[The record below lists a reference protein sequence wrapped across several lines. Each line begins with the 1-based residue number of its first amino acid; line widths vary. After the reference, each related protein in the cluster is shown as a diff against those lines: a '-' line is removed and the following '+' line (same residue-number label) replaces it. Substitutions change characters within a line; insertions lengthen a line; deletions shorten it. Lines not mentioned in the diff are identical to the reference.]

1 MLLRHISLNSN
12 QCKSNKTFEV
22 SSRQM
27 YPFSIF
33 LLAFPPSLLCTLHPC
48 LQISRPVKCLC
59 TKFVTNR
66 RQHSVLHHL
75 STSTC
80 NIIPK
85 DICKYCIH
93 SSDFLLPEN
102 RPSGKLR
109 WTNHFR
115 LRKFNNWTLIKLEE
129 GGRRAIMMRLWGSS
143 SQASLVFSKCGQ
155 EDLDYDDDIQEQLQV
170 FTKIY
175 KAHLFILR
183 LEICKEAKKSSWMKI
198 MMLKKSNCSFLP
210 KSAQPIFSSSAQR
223 TKSDHLQGTPIPLQ
237 DFYISF
243 FLWGPFTF
251 LI

>member
-1 MLLRHISLNSN
+1 
-12 QCKSNKTFEV
+12 
-22 SSRQM
+22 M
-27 YPFSIF
+27 YLFSIF
-33 LLAFPPSLLCTLHPC
+33 LLAFPLSLLCTLHPC

-80 NIIPK
+80 NNMPK

-93 SSDFLLPEN
+93 RSDFLLPEN
-102 RPSGKLR
+102 RPSDEQ
-109 WTNHFR
+109 NHFQ
-115 LRKFNNWTLIKLEE
+115 LRKFNYWTLIKLEE
-129 GGRRAIMMRLWGSS
+129 GSRRAIMMRLWGSS

-198 MMLKKSNCSFLP
+198 MMLKRSNCSFLP
-210 KSAQPIFSSSAQR
+210 KSAQPIFSSSDLRFPKKPRRAIAWR
-223 TKSDHLQGTPIPLQ
+223 S
-237 DFYISF
+237 
-243 FLWGPFTF
+243 WC
-251 LI
+251 

>member
-1 MLLRHISLNSN
+1 MGIRDSIYICLDNCFLIAFLKINFVNICWTHMLAAFTAFPKGKVILRHINLNSN
-12 QCKSNKTFEV
+12 QCESNKTFEV

-33 LLAFPPSLLCTLHPC
+33 LLAFLLLCTLHPC

-102 RPSGKLR
+102 RSSGKLR
-109 WTNHFR
+109 
-115 LRKFNNWTLIKLEE
+115 
-129 GGRRAIMMRLWGSS
+129 
-143 SQASLVFSKCGQ
+143 
-155 EDLDYDDDIQEQLQV
+155 
-170 FTKIY
+170 
-175 KAHLFILR
+175 
-183 LEICKEAKKSSWMKI
+183 
-198 MMLKKSNCSFLP
+198 
-210 KSAQPIFSSSAQR
+210 
-223 TKSDHLQGTPIPLQ
+223 
-237 DFYISF
+237 
-243 FLWGPFTF
+243 
-251 LI
+251 